1 MATNP
6 SISNLLEYHG
16 ANPLKSLNKSKPNNF
31 LSRDNI
37 KLNPS
42 FPLPF
47 LNGDI
52 DYRNSSIQNTISKE
66 YSSGSGAPTKEMIE
80 DVENLKVIVLHQW
93 SNSPGVSPGAQS
105 LANHVS
111 NLKNSE
117 STKSKLPLT
126 NTLQHPVGDQ
136 IDYCLN
142 QATID
147 EQSKPNHMK
156 SRPDSKLKAPFEYEE
171 DHQLKINATQYLAT
185 KSNAN
190 LQQ

>member
-31 LSRDNI
+31 RSRDII

-42 FPLPF
+42 FPLSF

-105 LANHVS
+105 LANHVN

-126 NTLQHPVGDQ
+126 NTLHHPVGDQ

-147 EQSKPNHMK
+147 E
-156 SRPDSKLKAPFEYEE
+156 
-171 DHQLKINATQYLAT
+171 
-185 KSNAN
+185 
-190 LQQ
+190 